1 MKKLFIV
8 FLTSMVAVSLLS
20 GCGMLAKANGVIL
33 YGEQQ
38 DIIDS
43 VERDKKEIIEEEQF
57 TIKMIEQGQQK
68 VMALTEETAKELVS
82 KQLIR
87 EITDQEK
94 GKSKVIKSLSK
105 VSEGEGLLF
114 AKEKVEKLDAME
126 NVKYEGNLII
136 GEGRTYT
143 DMFLI
148 VNDVDWDSIKGIE
161 KTMAV
166 LEYDK
171 DPSADGLKYDV
182 EKAQLVRIEN

>member
-1 MKKLFIV
+1 MKKLLII
-8 FLTSMVAVSLLS
+8 FLTTVIATTVLT
-20 GCGMLAKANGVIL
+20 GCNLLAKANGVIL

-68 VMALTEETAKELVS
+68 VMVLTEETAKELVS

-87 EITDQEK
+87 EITNQEK
-94 GKSKVIKSLSK
+94 GKTKVAKSLSK

-114 AKEKVEKLDAME
+114 AKQKVEKLDAME

-136 GEGRTYT
+136 GEGRAYT

-148 VNDVDWDSIKGIE
+148 VTNADYDAIEGTE

-166 LEYDK
+166 LKYDK

-182 EKAQLVRIEN
+182 EKTQLVRIEN

>member
-1 MKKLFIV
+1 MKKLLTI
-8 FLTSMVAVSLLS
+8 FLTTVIATTVLT
-20 GCGMLAKANGVIL
+20 GCNLFAKANGVIL

-68 VMALTEETAKELVS
+68 VMVLTEETAKELVS

-87 EITDQEK
+87 EITNQEK
-94 GKSKVIKSLSK
+94 GKTKVAKSLSK

-136 GEGRTYT
+136 GEGRAYT

-148 VNDVDWDSIKGIE
+148 VTNADYDAIEGTE

-166 LEYDK
+166 LKYDK

-182 EKAQLVRIEN
+182 EKTQLVRIEN